1 MLAAHRYDCRPV
13 GASLM
18 VGGDTYDSGEEGE
31 ADRNSLF
38 VPLNASDRASRRDE
52 CGAWPITGSSARST
66 FGETDKRKARRLFNA
81 GRRAARVEYTL
92 LIGLITVT
100 VLGTVIAAV
109 SWANGSWVNFLSSLG
124 A

>member
-1 MLAAHRYDCRPV
+1 
-13 GASLM
+13 M

-31 ADRNSLF
+31 ADRNSLL

-81 GRRAARVEYTL
+81 GRRAAQSSLPELRYADVRL
-92 LIGLITVT
+92 VKK
-100 VLGTVIAAV
+100 GTAAV
-109 SWANGSWVNFLSSLG
+109 SK
-124 A
+124 